1 MKNYDK
7 LDFMLLDIIPS
18 SVLLLDKNLRILSVN
33 RNYLK
38 KNRLVKSKTVGRR
51 LAEVIPQIILKNL
64 DIVEQIG
71 QVFKTNQPTKGHRMT
86 YRAPGVPLTNCYYRI
101 TPYCHNG
108 QVEGV
113 ILLMDD
119 ITEQV
124 RLNDEFNRIERH
136 LASVVNCA
144 SDMVI
149 SIDIHS
155 NILTWNPSAE
165 KIFDYP
171 HEKAIGKN
179 LQGFFDQEFGPD
191 IHEVFSSL
199 VAGKSHQAVAEW
211 DIVTKQGVK
220 IRASWVC
227 SPMLDNH
234 MRIIGIVAVGR
245 DLSERRKLQLKLVHS
260 QKFAALGVMAGGIAH
275 EIRNPLAI
283 SSSAAQF
290 LMRDNITDEF
300 RRECAQKTYD
310 GIQRASGIIE
320 NLLKYAR
327 PSMNVDLEPLVL
339 STLLQDTLLLVSNQA
354 KIQKINIIAEI
365 NDTSVVFSGIK
376 NLIQQVF
383 MNLFLNAMEAMQ
395 KGGTLTLSIK
405 KTSTTV
411 SVYIKDTGV
420 GIAEDE
426 IDKIFDPFYT
436 TMSTKLSTG
445 LGLALTY
452 SIVKQ
457 HSGTIDVKSKLG
469 KGSTFVI
476 RMPLRGRRFK
486 ALEKA

>member
-1 MKNYDK
+1 
-7 LDFMLLDIIPS
+7 
-18 SVLLLDKNLRILSVN
+18 
-33 RNYLK
+33 
-38 KNRLVKSKTVGRR
+38 
-51 LAEVIPQIILKNL
+51 
-64 DIVEQIG
+64 
-71 QVFKTNQPTKGHRMT
+71 
-86 YRAPGVPLTNCYYRI
+86 
-101 TPYCHNG
+101 
-108 QVEGV
+108 
-113 ILLMDD
+113 
-119 ITEQV
+119 
-124 RLNDEFNRIERH
+124 
-136 LASVVNCA
+136 
-144 SDMVI
+144 
-149 SIDIHS
+149 
-155 NILTWNPSAE
+155 
-165 KIFDYP
+165 
-171 HEKAIGKN
+171 
-179 LQGFFDQEFGPD
+179 
-191 IHEVFSSL
+191 
-199 VAGKSHQAVAEW
+199 
-211 DIVTKQGVK
+211 
-220 IRASWVC
+220 
-227 SPMLDNH
+227 
-234 MRIIGIVAVGR
+234 
-245 DLSERRKLQLKLVHS
+245 
-260 QKFAALGVMAGGIAH
+260 
-275 EIRNPLAI
+275 
-283 SSSAAQF
+283 
-290 LMRDNITDEF
+290 MRDNITDEF

-339 STLLQDTLLLVSNQA
+339 STILQDTLLLVSNQA

-383 MNLFLNAMEAMQ
+383 MNLFLNAIEAMQ